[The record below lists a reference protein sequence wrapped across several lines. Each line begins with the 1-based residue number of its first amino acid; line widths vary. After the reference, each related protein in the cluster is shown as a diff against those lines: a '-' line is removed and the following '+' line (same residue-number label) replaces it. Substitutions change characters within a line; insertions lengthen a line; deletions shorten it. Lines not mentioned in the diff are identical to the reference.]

1 MHTVTHSKQALK
13 GLRKLQKNIATR
25 IQERMERVAVNPFA
39 ADNNVT
45 QMVDRDN
52 VYKLQSGDWRVV
64 YEIKADELV
73 VWVVKVASR
82 QEVYKR

>member
-1 MHTVTHSKQALK
+1 MYTVTYSKQALK
-13 GLRKLQKNIATR
+13 VLRKLQKSIATR
-25 IQERMERVAVNPFA
+25 IQERMERVAVNPYA

-52 VYKLQSGDWRVV
+52 VHKLQSGDWTVV

-73 VWVVKVASR
+73 IWVVKVASR
-82 QEVYKR
+82 QEVYKQ